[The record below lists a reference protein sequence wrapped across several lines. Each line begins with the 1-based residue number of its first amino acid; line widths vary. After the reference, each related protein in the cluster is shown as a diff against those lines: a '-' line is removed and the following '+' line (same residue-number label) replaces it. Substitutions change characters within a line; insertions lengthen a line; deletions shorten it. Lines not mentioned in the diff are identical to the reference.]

1 MLVLFRMLSFC
12 LFISFLHFAC
22 SGSKQ
27 ITCNP
32 NRMATFCNP
41 PNGIK
46 INEKLFCDQ
55 TEISNIGWL
64 EYMVWTKRVF
74 GKNSLEY
81 KSTLPNK
88 SIWKD
93 KDLEHYSIK
102 DWNLTNFRFAEFPIV
117 GITQEQAMNYSIWRT
132 DRVFE
137 MFLNVNLIIKS
148 PKETTKENY
157 FTVEKYFSG
166 KLNIEPDTA
175 YLYYPEFRL
184 PNLYERTLILHYSDS
199 VDNAYQLTNDCK
211 KCWLDYY
218 KTSKDSNSKRIIKLE
233 EPVRQEL
240 KVPCIAPNGLHH
252 IRGNVREWVIEP
264 RIAVGECRINLAEK
278 ETIKNQDIFF
288 TNQVNAWTGF
298 RNVCEW
304 KKFEKKN

>member
-1 MLVLFRMLSFC
+1 MDW
-12 LFISFLHFAC
+12 H
-22 SGSKQ
+22 
-27 ITCNP
+27 N
-32 NRMATFCNP
+32 
-41 PNGIK
+41 
-46 INEKLFCDQ
+46 
-55 TEISNIGWL
+55 W
-64 EYMVWTKRVF
+64 RVIP
-74 GKNSLEY
+74 
-81 KSTLPNK
+81 T
-88 SIWKD
+88 
-93 KDLEHYSIK
+93 
-102 DWNLTNFRFAEFPIV
+102 
-117 GITQEQAMNYSIWRT
+117 
-132 DRVFE
+132 
-137 MFLNVNLIIKS
+137 
-148 PKETTKENY
+148 
-157 FTVEKYFSG
+157 
-166 KLNIEPDTA
+166 
-175 YLYYPEFRL
+175 
-184 PNLYERTLILHYSDS
+184 TLILHYSDS